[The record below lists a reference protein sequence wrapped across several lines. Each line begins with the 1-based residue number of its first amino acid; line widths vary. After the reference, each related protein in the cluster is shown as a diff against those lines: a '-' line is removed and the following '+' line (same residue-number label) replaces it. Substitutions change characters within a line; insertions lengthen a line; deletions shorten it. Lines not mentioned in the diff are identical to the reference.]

1 MVKAYFDT
9 NVVVA
14 GYVESHS
21 QHYLAFEAILDAYV
35 GRLSGVVLAHGL
47 AEIYS
52 VMTRTPFEPRVSPR
66 EAWEMLKDNVLEK
79 FEIVHLTTA
88 EHSDAIRIC
97 ADAGWPGGRIHDV
110 LHLKA
115 ARKAE
120 CERIYTFDVRHFR
133 QLAPDLADIIVA
145 P

>member
-1 MVKAYFDT
+1 MVKAYLDT

-21 QHYLAFEAILDAYV
+21 QHQQAFKVVLDAYA

-47 AEIYS
+47 AEVYS
-52 VMTRTPFEPRVSPR
+52 VMTRAPFEPRVSPG
-66 EAWEMLKDNVLEK
+66 EAWQLLRDNVLER
-79 FEIVHLTTA
+79 FEVVHLTTA
-88 EHSDAIRIC
+88 EHADAIRTC
-97 ADAGWPGGRIHDV
+97 GEAGWTGGRIHDV

-115 ARKAE
+115 ARKAG

-133 QLAPDLADIIVA
+133 QLAPDLADIIMA

>member
-14 GYVESHS
+14 GYVQSHS
-21 QHYLAFEAILDAYV
+21 QHLRAFEVVRDAYA

-52 VMTRTPFEPRVSPR
+52 VMTRAPFEPRVLPG
-66 EAWEMLKDNVLEK
+66 EAWQMLTGNVLER
-79 FEIVHLTTA
+79 FEIVHLTTPEYA
-88 EHSDAIRIC
+88 DAIRTC
-97 ADAGWPGGRIHDV
+97 ADAGWTGGRIHDV

-115 ARKAE
+115 ARKTG
-120 CERIYTFDVRHFR
+120 CERIYTFDVRHYR
-133 QLAPDLADIIVA
+133 QLAPDLADVIVA